1 MSEGRVGNRL
11 RELESGLP
19 VLTCRR
25 CEVRRGPRRGVDG
38 EMADIAVVANHRA
51 EQGNL
56 YHFVQ
61 MKLGTYDSFE
71 SSYRILGGI
80 FIHRL

>member
-1 MSEGRVGNRL
+1 M
-11 RELESGLP
+11 ELESGLP

-38 EMADIAVVANHRA
+38 GLADIIASHWA

-56 YHFVQ
+56 YHFGQ
-61 MKLGTYDSFE
+61 MKIYLMIASIRG
-71 SSYRILGGI
+71 YRILGGI
-80 FIHRL
+80 SPDRL

>member
-1 MSEGRVGNRL
+1 MFISEGRLGKWL
-11 RELESGLP
+11 LELESGLP

-38 EMADIAVVANHRA
+38 GIADIIASHWA

-56 YHFVQ
+56 YHFRADEDIPD
-61 MKLGTYDSFE
+61 DSFD
-71 SSYRILGGI
+71 S
-80 FIHRL
+80 RLSHPRRYFS